1 MMSIRTRSVGAHAQV
16 AATTRTLRAVLNAA
30 AVNALRVRIQAEIDE
45 GHSQAAQ
52 FAIGLS
58 GEIVDT
64 GSFGT
69 ATAGSKFVIFSATKP
84 IVAMAL
90 LPHLA
95 DGSIEL
101 TAPIA
106 RYLPG
111 FGDNGKEDVTV
122 LQVLTMQGG
131 FPQAPIGPDRWGTSD
146 GRRQQFSEWRL
157 AWPSGTRTE
166 YHPIAAHWV
175 IAELIETMSGRP
187 YADVVNERV
196 AAPAGVGD
204 VLAPSGGPI
213 VTIRAAGSVPA
224 AADLLAAY
232 GRADRVP
239 DTTVSPEL
247 LLSLND
253 PRAQAAA
260 IPGGGG
266 IAGATDIALIY
277 QSFVNNP
284 GEAHPADWLA
294 DATGTVRNG
303 SITVSDGV
311 PANRTIAG
319 IVAGADGMNDFRWF
333 PHAPRAFGQPGA
345 GGQLCW
351 VDTESGLSFCFLHDT
366 LQLDPSHD
374 LRRCREINALAIAC
388 TRP

>member
-1 MMSIRTRSVGAHAQV
+1 
-16 AATTRTLRAVLNAA
+16 VLNPV
-30 AVNALRVRIQAEIDE
+30 AVDALRSRVQAEIDD

-52 FAIGLS
+52 FALGLN
-58 GEIVDT
+58 GEIVAAEAF
-64 GSFGT
+64 GS
-69 ATAGSKFVIFSATKP
+69 ATADTRFVIFSATKT
-84 IVAMAL
+84 IVAMSL

-95 DGSIEL
+95 DGSVEL
-101 TAPIA
+101 TAPVA

-111 FGDNGKEDVTV
+111 FGENGKDGVTV
-122 LQVLTMQGG
+122 LQLLTMQGG
-131 FPQAPIGPDRWGTSD
+131 FPQALIGPDSWGTSE
-146 GRRQQFSEWRL
+146 GRRRQFAEWTL

-187 YADVVNERV
+187 YAEVINERV
-196 AAPAGVGD
+196 AAAAGVPN
-204 VLAPSGGPI
+204 VLGP
-213 VTIRAAGSVPA
+213 VELEPVATIRTAGSLPA
-224 AADLLAAY
+224 HEHLLAEF
-232 GRADRVP
+232 GRADLVP

-266 IAGATDIALIY
+266 VARAVDIATIY
-277 QSFVNNP
+277 QSFLHNP
-284 GEAHPADWLA
+284 GDAHPPAWLA
-294 DATGTVRNG
+294 DARGTIRNG
-303 SITVSDGV
+303 SIMVSDGS

-319 IVAGADGMNDFRWF
+319 VVSGSDGMNDYRWM
-333 PHAPRAFGQPGA
+333 PHTPRAFGHQGA

-351 VDTESGLSFCFLHDT
+351 IDCDSGLSFTFLHDT

-374 LRRCREINALAIAC
+374 LRRCRDLNALAIAC
-388 TRP
+388 ARP

>member
-1 MMSIRTRSVGAHAQV
+1 
-16 AATTRTLRAVLNAA
+16 VLNTAVVIA
-30 AVNALRVRIQAEIDE
+30 SAVNALRDRIQAEIDD

-52 FAIGLS
+52 FAIGLD
-58 GEIVDT
+58 GEIVA
-64 GSFGT
+64 GESFGT
-69 ATAGSKFVIFSATKP
+69 ATADSRFVIFSATKAL
-84 IVAMAL
+84 VAMAM
-90 LPHLA
+90 LPYLA

-101 TAPIA
+101 TAPVA

-111 FGDNGKEDVTV
+111 FGDNGKEGVTV
-122 LQVLTMQGG
+122 LQLMTMQGG
-131 FPQAPIGPDRWGTSD
+131 FPQVLIGPDRWGTSA
-146 GRRQQFSEWRL
+146 GRRQQFSEWTL

-175 IAELIETMSGRP
+175 IAELIETMSGRS
-187 YADVVNERV
+187 YVDVINERV
-196 AAPAGVGD
+196 AGPAGAPAVLGPAQESTLESTQ
-204 VLAPSGGPI
+204 LAPV
-213 VTIRAAGSVPA
+213 VTIRTAGSVPSG
-224 AADLLAAY
+224 DHLLAEF
-232 GRADRVP
+232 GRPDLVP

-266 IAGATDIALIY
+266 IARAVDIASIY
-277 QSFVNNP
+277 QSFLHNP
-284 GEAHPADWLA
+284 GDAHPADWLA
-294 DATGTVRNG
+294 DARGTIRNG
-303 SITVSDGV
+303 SIMASDGA

-319 IVAGADGMNDFRWF
+319 VVSGSDGMNDYRWM
-333 PHAPRAFGQPGA
+333 PHTPRAFGHAGA

-351 VDTESGLSFCFLHDT
+351 VDADSGISFCFLHDT

-374 LRRCREINALAIAC
+374 LRRCRELNALAIAC